1 MKTLFNL
8 VAETS
13 LAVFDLPKENYKFP
27 NDGEALRDL
36 CEVIL
41 FDGIAKMMK
50 AEPFDFTR
58 KGEEM
63 KLTGVDVAEVWR
75 VANKLN
81 QDLRKKVLAID
92 PSKDFPDIHS
102 IKFDVEEN
110 FTPNFTYT
118 IVLTAA

>member
-13 LAVFDLPKENYKFP
+13 LAVFELPKEKYNFP
-27 NDGEALRDL
+27 NDGEGLRDL

-41 FDGIAKMMK
+41 FDGLEKMMK
-50 AEPFDFTR
+50 AEPFDFNR

-75 VANKLN
+75 VCSKLN

-92 PSKDFPDIHS
+92 PAKDFPDIHA

-110 FTPNFTYT
+110 FKPDFTYT
-118 IVLTAA
+118 IVLTA

>member
-13 LAVFDLPKENYKFP
+13 LAVFELPTEKYNFP
-27 NDGEALRDL
+27 NDGEGLRDL
-36 CEVIL
+36 CEEIL
-41 FDGIAKMMK
+41 FDGIEKTMK
-50 AEPFDFTR
+50 AEPYDFTR

-63 KLTGVDVAEVWR
+63 KLTGVYVSEVWR
-75 VANKLN
+75 VASKLN

-102 IKFDVEEN
+102 IKFDVEDN
-110 FTPNFTYT
+110 FKPDFTYT
-118 IVLTAA
+118 IVLTA

>member
-13 LAVFDLPKENYKFP
+13 LAVFELPKEKYNFP
-27 NDGEALRDL
+27 NDGEELRYL

-41 FDGIAKMMK
+41 FDGLEKMMK
-50 AEPFDFTR
+50 AEPFDFNR

-75 VANKLN
+75 VCSKLN
-81 QDLRKKVLAID
+81 QDLRKNVLAID
-92 PSKDFPDIHS
+92 PAKDFPDIHA

-110 FTPNFTYT
+110 FKPDFTYT
-118 IVLTAA
+118 IVLTA

>member
-13 LAVFDLPKENYKFP
+13 LAVFELPKEKYNFP

-36 CEVIL
+36 CEEIL
-41 FDGIAKMMK
+41 FDGIAKIMD

-58 KGEEM
+58 KGNEM

-92 PSKDFPDIHS
+92 PAKDFPDVHA

-110 FTPNFTYT
+110 FNPDFTYT
-118 IVLTAA
+118 IILTA

>member
-13 LAVFDLPKENYKFP
+13 LAVFELPKENYKFP
-27 NDGEALRDL
+27 NDGESLRDL

-50 AEPFDFTR
+50 SEPFDFIR
-58 KGEEM
+58 KGIDM
-63 KLTGVDVAEVWR
+63 KLKGVDVSEVWR

-81 QDLRKKVLAID
+81 QDLRKKILAID
-92 PSKDFPDIHS
+92 PATDFPDIHA
-102 IKFDVEEN
+102 IKFDVEEHS
-110 FTPNFTYT
+110 TPNFTYT
-118 IVLTAA
+118 IVLTA